1 MEKSFFVSDRNPILE
16 SREEMSFFDYFF
28 IPQFWGDLIEM
39 FKDLVLTGFNND
51 FDSLFL
57 KLIDNNFGAVNF
69 LRSILQSFIEI
80 IRTDISKDKRF
91 VVL

>member
-1 MEKSFFVSDRNPILE
+1 
-16 SREEMSFFDYFF
+16 MSFFDNFF

-57 KLIDNNFGAVNF
+57 KLINDNFGAVNF